1 MSLLDQL
8 QKGKRLTAD
17 YMYDLLYG
25 IANGDLS
32 TTNNNL
38 PLWRGYDVA
47 DHVMTGCVWSADS
60 AGVNRNASMTA
71 GIVCISGQVVSVD
84 AVANRTFDASKD
96 TYVDVDNTGTLYY
109 TPVNNNA
116 ASPALTTGRMRI
128 AIIVTGASSIASAAS
143 VNQGQEDRLLPIASS
158 SAYSVTDSLGNLI
171 CNRSPNKTVIGYR
184 QFTTGDSTNPTGTYK
199 IPQLS
204 TLVVQTDGL
213 RKIKL
218 TAYVD
223 FGQRTSASDTNAQV
237 YIKES
242 STIISLSVGRL
253 AGTSG
258 NLNRSGVVAT
268 AITTPSAGSH
278 IYDTY
283 CELAVGGNMTINAY
297 RCFILA
303 ELV

>member
-8 QKGKRLTAD
+8 QRGKRLTAD
-17 YMYDLLYG
+17 YLYDLLYG

-38 PLWRGYDVA
+38 PLWRGYDVK
-47 DHVMTGCVWSADS
+47 DHVMTGCVWSGDS
-60 AGVNRNASMTA
+60 YGSTRLASMTS
-71 GIVCISGQVVSVD
+71 GIVCIGGQIVSVD
-84 AVANRTFDASKD
+84 AVANRTFIASRD
-96 TYVDVDNTGTLYY
+96 TYVDVDDTGTLYY
-109 TPVNNNA
+109 TDVANNA

-143 VNQGQEDRLLPIASS
+143 VNQGQEDKLLPIASS

-204 TLVVQTDGL
+204 TLVVQADGL

-223 FGQRTSASDTNAQV
+223 FGQRTSASDTNAHV

-242 STIISLSVGRL
+242 SVIIALSVGRL
-253 AGTSG
+253 TGTSG
-258 NLNRSGVVAT
+258 SLNRSGVVAT

-278 IYDTY
+278 TYDTY
-283 CELAVGGNMTINAY
+283 CELAVGGNMTITAH

-303 ELV
+303 ELI